1 MAKKKT
7 ERYTLWNWV
16 ENNGDGSVS
25 VHQTVTREA
34 ATKKDEAQEPSWGES
49 SVGSCTLE
57 YEDGKL
63 YLVGE
68 RWDTRAKG
76 FVEFRNEL
84 TKEKKR

>member
-1 MAKKKT
+1 MSKPQRF
-7 ERYTLWNWV
+7 ELWHWV
-16 ENNGDGSVS
+16 ENGGDGSAV
-25 VHQTVTREA
+25 VHHATSEES

-84 TKEKKR
+84 QKEKK